1 MAIHEQVGEGWREIL
16 WHNHADSFEQLWA
29 LDADHWFEP
38 PNQRRGGWSGVV
50 RTRLALPAGGEIGI
64 FIKRQ
69 ENHVYREWR
78 HGFMPA
84 ATFER
89 EFRNLLR
96 FRQLRIPTLELV
108 YFGQRRNNG
117 QLQAILL
124 TRELEGFLPLD
135 AISLLNSLNSDP
147 MLRKRLILRI
157 ADVIRQMHDAHM
169 QHNCLYPKHIFVKQL
184 PDNSIDIRLIDL
196 EKVKWRP
203 FRKQAMLRDLA
214 TLHRHAQG
222 WCKTDRLRLF
232 LAYRQE
238 PRLSAQSKRILRII
252 LQSHAKKAMPKT

>member
-1 MAIHEQVGEGWREIL
+1 MTTREFFADELSSALLVGHNLTDFGTLWSLKAGWHEDI
-16 WHNHADSFEQLWA
+16 
-29 LDADHWFEP
+29 
-38 PNQRRGGWSGVV
+38 NQCRGGWSGVS
-50 RTRLALPAGGEIGI
+50 RFETDSGI
-64 FIKRQ
+64 AYFIKRQ

-96 FRQLRIPTLELV
+96 FRKLSIPTLELV

-117 QLQAILL
+117 HLQAILL
-124 TRELEGFLPLD
+124 TRELQGFLPLD
-135 AISLLNSLNSDP
+135 ATSLQKNSLKTN
-147 MLRKRLILRI
+147 LEFRKRLILRI

-184 PDNSIDIRLIDL
+184 PDNSIDVRLIDL
-196 EKVKWRP
+196 EKAKWRP
-203 FRKQAMLRDLA
+203 FRKQAMLRDLE
-214 TLHRHAQG
+214 TLQRHAQG
-222 WCKTDRLRLF
+222 WSRTDRLRLF

-238 PRLSAQSKRILRII
+238 QRLSAQSRQILRII
-252 LQSHAKKAMPKT
+252 LQSQTKTAMQKT